1 MKIKVG
7 EKLPNSE
14 IFYLDHNN
22 DVQKVDI
29 LDLCKDNKIIILGMP
44 YVLEQMNKKWWTQ
57 TKRIIFV
64 SIYAVINTYLLCIMT
79 VNYTKKS
86 KVEVMRYLRE
96 QGDVKDVYIL
106 NTSKGSVG
114 QNINLIPDFYFG
126 RRLKQNKIESIQGLN
141 NINSDSIER
150 NAYDLK
156 ETNLKNEI
164 FDIIFLDPPF
174 KDKEINILIDQIK
187 MLKIANINTLIIIH
201 RNKKSVDNISK
212 LLNILDEKNYGLS
225 KILFSKLI

>member
-1 MKIKVG
+1 MRIIGGDLKGKKLLIPLDKSTRPLKDMVRESIFNILNHSSKVS
-7 EKLPNSE
+7 KNINNS
-14 IFYLDHNN
+14 
-22 DVQKVDI
+22 KV
-29 LDLCKDNKIIILGMP
+29 LDLFSGTGSFGIECLSRGAKEVIFFENYSNSLKILKKNIFNSK
-44 YVLEQMNKKWWTQ
+44 LEDK
-57 TKRIIFV
+57 TK
-64 SIYAVINTYLLCIMT
+64 
-79 VNYTKKS
+79 
-86 KVEVMRYLRE
+86 
-96 QGDVKDVYIL
+96 VY
-106 NTSKGSVG
+106 
-114 QNINLIPDFYFG
+114 
-126 RRLKQNKIESIQGLN
+126 
-141 NINSDSIER
+141 ER